1 MIWLVLALLSS
12 AVFGVVAVMDKRLID
27 HCLSSLSSYLV
38 WIGLSV
44 LGYGFVFLA
53 VGGMPTGA
61 DISYVLI
68 AGLSGL
74 VWGGAMVLIFWGYQM
89 QEVSR
94 ASAVV
99 FAFPVFVA
107 LMAGFLLDENLT
119 PIQWAAMI
127 LVVSGAVLISLNGAG
142 RTTGKV
148 LAKAFPILIA
158 AAILTAI
165 GHITSKYA
173 LEEISVWTAT
183 SFRFFGMAAVLVFFW
198 RPNTVAHLKKAM
210 GSREGLALMLAAE
223 FILVPVAILLMIT
236 ATKLGPVS
244 LVATI
249 TGTRP
254 IFILLYGTILSLPRF
269 RILNESLESRSMTV
283 KLVSV
288 AMIIGGIVSMS
299 LFIENRFTCFCPY

>member
-12 AVFGVVAVMDKRLID
+12 AIFGVVAVMDKRLID

-44 LGYGFVFLA
+44 LIYGFVFLA
-53 VGGMPTGA
+53 VGGIPSRA
-61 DISYVLI
+61 DIPYLFI
-68 AGLSGL
+68 AALSGL
-74 VWGGAMVLIFWGYQM
+74 VWGGAMVLIFWGYRM

-107 LMAGFLLDENLT
+107 LMAFFLLDENLT

-127 LVVSGAVLISLNGAG
+127 LVVGGAVLISRNGAG
-142 RTTGKV
+142 RGGGKV

-198 RPNTVAHLKKAM
+198 RPNTVAHLRQAM
-210 GSREGLALMLAAE
+210 RSREALALMLVSE
-223 FILVPVAILLMIT
+223 FVLVPVAILLLIT

-244 LVATI
+244 LVATV

-254 IFILLYGTILSLPRF
+254 IFILVYSTILSLPSF
-269 RILNESLESRSMTV
+269 KLLNESLESRSMTV
-283 KLVSV
+283 KLVSI
-288 AMIIGGIVSMS
+288 AMIIGGIVSLS
-299 LFIENRFTCFCPY
+299 LFTEDRFRCFCPY

>member
-1 MIWLVLALLSS
+1 MIWLALALLSS
-12 AVFGVVAVMDKRLID
+12 AIFGVVAVMDKRLID

-38 WIGLSV
+38 WIGFSV
-44 LGYGFVFLA
+44 LLYGIVFLA
-53 VGGMPTGA
+53 VGGIPASA
-61 DISYVLI
+61 DIPHVLI

-74 VWGGAMVLIFWGYQM
+74 AWGGAMVLIFWGYRM

-107 LMAGFLLDENLT
+107 LMAVFLLDESIV

-127 LVVSGAVLISLNGAG
+127 LVVCGAVLISLNGAG
-142 RTTGKV
+142 RTAGKV
-148 LAKAFPILIA
+148 LARAFPILIA
-158 AAILTAI
+158 AAILTAV

-173 LEEISVWTAT
+173 LTEISVWTTT
-183 SFRFFGMAAVLVFFW
+183 SFRFFGMAAVLAFFW
-198 RPNTVAHLKKAM
+198 RPNTVSLLRKDLR
-210 GSREGLALMLAAE
+210 SRETLVLLLATE

-236 ATKLGPVS
+236 ATKLGPIS

-254 IFILLYGTILSLPRF
+254 VFILIYSTILSLPSLKV
-269 RILNESLESRSMTV
+269 LNESLDSSSLTV

-288 AMIIGGIVSMS
+288 VMIIGGIVSLS
-299 LFIENRFTCFCPY
+299 LFVEDRFTCFCPY

>member
-1 MIWLVLALLSS
+1 MTWLVLALLSS
-12 AVFGVVAVMDKRLID
+12 AIFGVVAVMDKRLID

-38 WIGLSV
+38 WIGVSV
-44 LGYGFVFLA
+44 LGYGFVFFA
-53 VGGMPTGA
+53 VGGIPTA
-61 DISYVLI
+61 AEIPYVLI
-68 AGLSGL
+68 AALSGL
-74 VWGGAMVLIFWGYQM
+74 VWGSAMVLIFWGYRM

-107 LMAGFLLDENLT
+107 LMAAFLFDEILA

-142 RTTGKV
+142 RATGRI

-183 SFRFFGMAAVLVFFW
+183 SFRFFGMATVLAFFW
-198 RPNTVAHLKKAM
+198 RPNTLAHLRKAM
-210 GSREGLALMLAAE
+210 RSREGLVLMLATE

-254 IFILLYGTILSLPRF
+254 IFILIYGTILSLPRF
-269 RILNESLESRSMTV
+269 RMLNESLESRSMTV

-299 LFIENRFTCFCPY
+299 LFVENRFTCFCPY